1 MFLSRHVLSELLE
14 GGVDEDV
21 EEEAGQADGREHGGH
36 QALGLVEEDDGGT
49 TVPGPGLRPA
59 HDVHLL
65 PAHLGPAVLGLVVPE
80 PGADVDNGPV
90 TECVQHVP
98 RVQDTLALSAADV
111 GAR

>member
-1 MFLSRHVLSELLE
+1 MSELLE
-14 GGVDEDV
+14 GRVDEDV
-21 EEEAGQADGREHGGH
+21 EEEADQADGGEHGGH

-49 TVPGPGLRPA
+49 VPGPGLRPA
-59 HDVHLL
+59 HDVDLL

-98 RVQDTLALSAADV
+98 RVQEPLALAAADV
-111 GAR
+111 RAC